1 MKKLYTLIATFLLLI
16 FVTPLQSIDAGVGHS
31 RVVALAAAALE
42 VVAVAEVVLVVVLLH
57 EAVIILTI
65 DTQVQEVL

>member
-1 MKKLYTLIATFLLLI
+1 MRVSAILE
-16 FVTPLQSIDAGVGHS
+16 
-31 RVVALAAAALE
+31 VVALVAVAHEAVAALE

>member
-1 MKKLYTLIATFLLLI
+1 MRVSDILE
-16 FVTPLQSIDAGVGHS
+16 
-31 RVVALAAAALE
+31 VVALVTVAHE

>member
-1 MKKLYTLIATFLLLI
+1 MRVSDILE
-16 FVTPLQSIDAGVGHS
+16 
-31 RVVALAAAALE
+31 VVALAAAALE
-42 VVAVAEVVLVVVLLH
+42 VVAVAEVVLVVLLH